1 MKRKLTLTIALI
13 LLVAFMAVASLTG
26 CNKEK
31 EEDSTMK
38 FSFESL
44 DFSEYSGGSYLMDF
58 GEMSSQKDAAIVE
71 GKLLTA
77 FGSPAETSE
86 NYEDSFNYVIRA
98 TANDGRSVM
107 LNVYGMGA
115 VHIGASQSDEITMQA
130 AKALVKYVNAF
141 KPTDYER
148 TVYYLDFG
156 LQIDIQV
163 KNGKAKIT
171 QAQISEDKANELFD
185 KFYQ

>member
-1 MKRKLTLTIALI
+1 MFQMKKLLCI
-13 LLVAFMAVASLTG
+13 LLVAFMVVASLTG
-26 CNKEK
+26 CNREN

-38 FSFESL
+38 FNFESL

-77 FGSPAETSE
+77 FGSPTEASE
-86 NYEDSFNYVIRA
+86 NYENSFNYVIRA
-98 TANDGRSVM
+98 TANDGNSVM
-107 LNVYGMGA
+107 LNVYGMGV

-130 AKALVKYVNAF
+130 AKALVEYVNAF

-148 TVYYLDFG
+148 TVYYLDFD

-163 KNGKAKIT
+163 KDGNVTINES
-171 QAQISEDKANELFD
+171 QISEEKISELIDKWY
-185 KFYQ
+185 K